1 MPFGIN
7 KVALFG
13 VAGAVT
19 DSAILIQSQTTAGA
33 ASIEFTSGIT
43 DAYKQ
48 YVFSLYTVAPITN
61 STSLQMI
68 TSTDGGSSYG
78 VTTTSSYFYAQHHVI
93 WDLGATL
100 AYDTARDLAQSTSPQ
115 ILGGSL
121 ANATQSAGGNNV
133 PGANLAG
140 EFILYNPASTTYVK
154 HFTSRF
160 SWNLYLAGEYV
171 TFPAGYINTT
181 SAINAIK
188 FYMASGNIEG
198 TIKMWGIK

>member
-1 MPFGIN
+1 MPLGIN
-7 KVALFG
+7 KAALFG

-19 DSAILIQSQTTAGA
+19 DSAILIQSQTTASA
-33 ASIEFTSGIT
+33 ASIEFTTGIT
-43 DAYKQ
+43 SAYKQ

-61 STSLQMI
+61 SESLQMI

-78 VTTTSSYFYAQHHVI
+78 VATTSTYFYAQHHVI
-93 WDLGATL
+93 WDTGATL
-100 AYDTARDLAQSTSPQ
+100 AYDTSRDLAQSTSPQ
-115 ILGGSL
+115 ILGGAL

-140 EFILYNPASTTYVK
+140 ELILYNPASTTYVK

-160 SWNLYLAGEYV
+160 SWNLYLAGTYN
-171 TFPAGYINTT
+171 TYPSGYINTT
-181 SAINAIK
+181 SAITAIK
-188 FYMASGNIEG
+188 FYITSGNIEG

>member
-1 MPFGIN
+1 MPLGIN
-7 KVALFG
+7 KAALFG

-33 ASIEFTSGIT
+33 TSIEFTSGIT

-61 STSLQMI
+61 AQKIQMI

-78 VTTTSSYFYAQHHVI
+78 VATTSTFFNAYQHIIWDTTTALSYE
-93 WDLGATL
+93 TS
-100 AYDTARDLAQSTSPQ
+100 RDLAQSTSPQ
-115 ILGGSL
+115 PFVSDM
-121 ANATQSAGGNNV
+121 ANSTQSAGGNNV

-140 EFILYNPASTTYVK
+140 ELILYNPASTTYVK

-160 SWNLYLAGEYV
+160 SWNFYLAAAYQS
-171 TFPAGYINTT
+171 FIAGYVNTT
-181 SAINAIK
+181 SAVNAIK
-188 FYMASGNIEG
+188 FYSSSGNIEG